1 MTDNYLQISPQLLY
15 LNLNLS
21 LDVAAGTKSVDVT
34 MSYELTFALLAYNRF
49 YFFCQPPSLVL
60 CQVDSQ
66 SVAKLHKILPVT
78 NPSVC
83 LKWITSAEMTGKSNI
98 QQKHC

>member
-49 YFFCQPPSLVL
+49 YFFASLPHWSYAKWTANQSL
-60 CQVDSQ
+60 NCTKSSQ
-66 SVAKLHKILPVT
+66 
-78 NPSVC
+78 
-83 LKWITSAEMTGKSNI
+83 
-98 QQKHC
+98 